1 MPTFKHFGKS
11 LKNKQ
16 MKLLFNTI
24 MLEINRWTEHH
35 KITIPLIELLES
47 LKKADFNNLEIWQYH
62 ISWLSLDEVKKL
74 KSKMNSLNMSA
85 PVIGAYVK
93 LHLENNEAEEMD
105 NLIDHLISSANIL
118 GASIFKIL
126 PGFIPSNKLNKKTW
140 EQSVQ
145 KIKELADKLKANN
158 IQLSLETHPNT
169 MCDSKESTFRL
180 LNDLSG
186 VDNIGLCYQPYDEQ
200 STEEAMQ
207 TFSEM
212 LSHIIHIHLQNLPNA
227 NAETTTFLET
237 GNWMDYKKLLPHM
250 LKSAK
255 NKIFSLEFTEGIFPP
270 ESENFDPQIVINNAV
285 KDRVFFN
292 KMAEKS

>member
-1 MPTFKHFGKS
+1 MT
-11 LKNKQ
+11 
-16 MKLLFNTI
+16 LLFNTV

-35 KITIPLIELLES
+35 TISIPLTDLLEQ
-47 LKKADFNNLEIWQYH
+47 LKKAKFTELEIWQYH
-62 ISWLSLDEVKKL
+62 ISSLSLEEVKEL
-74 KSKMNSLNMSA
+74 KNKMSSLNMSA
-85 PVIGAYVK
+85 PAVGAYVK
-93 LHLENNEAEEMD
+93 LHLENKEAEEMD

-126 PGFIPSNKLNKKTW
+126 PGFIPSSKLNKKTW
-140 EQSVQ
+140 EQSLQ
-145 KIKELADKLKANN
+145 KIKEIANKLKTNN

-212 LSHIIHIHLQNLPNA
+212 LPHIIHIHLQNLPNA

-237 GNWMDYKKLLPHM
+237 GNWMDYKKLLPHI
-250 LKSAK
+250 LESGY
-255 NKIFSLEFTEGIFPP
+255 NKVFSLEFTEGIFPP
-270 ESENFDPQIVINNAV
+270 EGEKFNPQIVIDNAV
-285 KDRVFFN
+285 TDREFFCKTIKN
-292 KMAEKS
+292 